1 MRSALLL
8 AALAAPATAQDPL
21 PGAEEGAAIFATH
34 CAVCHG
40 AEARG
45 GGPMAPL
52 LSVAPPDLTG
62 LLDDEGAFPRFWV
75 MRRIDGRDPFLAHGG
90 PMPVWGD
97 ELDGPRIMVDGPG
110 GQPILVSENVA
121 AVTAWL
127 ESVQA
132 D

>member
-1 MRSALLL
+1 MRPVLLVL
-8 AALAAPATAQDPL
+8 LAAPAAAQDPL
-21 PGAEEGAAIFATH
+21 PGAEEGGALFASH

-40 AEARG
+40 ADATG

-52 LSVAPPDLTG
+52 LSVPPPDLTALRG
-62 LLDDEGAFPRFWV
+62 DDGFPRFWV

-110 GQPILVSENVA
+110 GQPILVSETVA
-121 AVTAWL
+121 ALTAWL